1 MNMLT
6 IHYQAGLLLFSKKG
20 DGHIVWTLRMI
31 PIRGILL
38 DTQTMIA
45 ILNQDMSG
53 VRFANKMILPT
64 NVI

>member
-1 MNMLT
+1 
-6 IHYQAGLLLFSKKG
+6 
-20 DGHIVWTLRMI
+20 MI